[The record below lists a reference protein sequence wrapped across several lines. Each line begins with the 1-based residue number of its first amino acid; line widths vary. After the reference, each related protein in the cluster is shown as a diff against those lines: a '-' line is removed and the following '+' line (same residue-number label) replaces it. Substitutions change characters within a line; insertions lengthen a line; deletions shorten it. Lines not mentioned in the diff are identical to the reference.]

1 MLCSAH
7 SHFIIHIIYLHLL
20 LKFNI
25 LSPPDQRELISLS
38 FPSSTNSSD
47 ISKLCG
53 VKRKMKC
60 GGVCADII
68 LSPSYTSSLSC
79 MGIVSALCAWAG
91 HRGAPPKAQ
100 VEQGPDLEDHTISYE
115 GHIFSHQVMV
125 HTDVQSEVLP
135 LPTDLTG
142 GEPASVWT
150 TRLSPERASAS
161 FPTRH
166 LLLCLPLLLTSF
178 NCLQNTRKGGSWEL
192 SST

>member
-1 MLCSAH
+1 
-7 SHFIIHIIYLHLL
+7 
-20 LKFNI
+20 
-25 LSPPDQRELISLS
+25 
-38 FPSSTNSSD
+38 
-47 ISKLCG
+47 
-53 VKRKMKC
+53 MKC
-60 GGVCADII
+60 WGVCADVM

-79 MGIVSALCAWAG
+79 MGTVSALCVWAD

-100 VEQGPDLEDHTISYE
+100 VEQGPNLGDHTISCE
-115 GHIFSHQVMV
+115 GHMLSHQVTV

-150 TRLSPERASAS
+150 TCLSPERASAS
-161 FPTRH
+161 FPTWH

-192 SST
+192 SSM

>member
-1 MLCSAH
+1 MPCARHCSK
-7 SHFIIHIIYLHLL
+7 HFMHIFL
-20 LKFNI
+20 I
-25 LSPPDQRELISLS
+25 LTTPWQKGLPFYSWENWGLDQ
-38 FPSSTNSSD
+38 FSSNSSD

>member
-1 MLCSAH
+1 
-7 SHFIIHIIYLHLL
+7 
-20 LKFNI
+20 
-25 LSPPDQRELISLS
+25 
-38 FPSSTNSSD
+38 
-47 ISKLCG
+47 
-53 VKRKMKC
+53 MKC
-60 GGVCADII
+60 WGVCADVM

-79 MGIVSALCAWAG
+79 MGTVSAFCLG
-91 HRGAPPKAQ
+91 RSQRGPS
-100 VEQGPDLEDHTISYE
+100 QGPDLGDHTISYE
-115 GHIFSHQVMV
+115 GHMLSHQVTV
-125 HTDVQSEVLP
+125 HSDVQSEVLP

-192 SST
+192 SSM